1 MTASLRWLSADFGA
15 LPSSI
20 GDAPVSIVLIAT
32 ETSSMWP
39 NSSAA
44 MFAMSS
50 KNGRAAFLLRK
61 LKDWYV

>member
-1 MTASLRWLSADFGA
+1 
-15 LPSSI
+15 LPSSV
-20 GDAPVSIVLIAT
+20 GVAPVSIVLIAT

-50 KNGRAAFLLRK
+50 KKGRAAFLLRK
-61 LKDWYV
+61 LNDWYV